1 MIEKL
6 GKIEER
12 YNELTQKIGDPE
24 IIANNREWK
33 KLAKEHSDLT
43 PIIVEYEK
51 LKKCVNSLEED
62 EKLLKAEIDSFQ
74 SAEAY
79 EAFLR
84 NHLKYAA
91 PYEILVIIVPAK
103 KK

>member
-1 MIEKL
+1 MKS
-6 GKIEER
+6 KKPKK
-12 YNELTQKIGDPE
+12 TQKNFYYSFLTIFLLCCV
-24 IIANNREWK
+24 IFLTITVVFNIA
-33 KLAKEHSDLT
+33 KLIS
-43 PIIVEYEK
+43 YQSK
-51 LKKCVNSLEED
+51 LKEVKVTHTEAVKTQ
-62 EKLLKAEIDSFQ
+62 KLLKAEIDSFQ

>member
-33 KLAKEHSDLT
+33 KLAKEQIGRAH
-43 PIIVEYEK
+43 V
-51 LKKCVNSLEED
+51 
-62 EKLLKAEIDSFQ
+62 
-74 SAEAY
+74 
-79 EAFLR
+79 
-84 NHLKYAA
+84 
-91 PYEILVIIVPAK
+91 
-103 KK
+103 

>member
-1 MIEKL
+1 MKNSFKE
-6 GKIEER
+6 
-12 YNELTQKIGDPE
+12 
-24 IIANNREWK
+24 
-33 KLAKEHSDLT
+33 AKETQSR
-43 PIIVEYEK
+43 
-51 LKKCVNSLEED
+51 
-62 EKLLKAEIDSFQ
+62 LKAEIDSFQ

-79 EAFLR
+79 EALLR

>member
-1 MIEKL
+1 MKVTHTEAVK
-6 GKIEER
+6 
-12 YNELTQKIGDPE
+12 TQ
-24 IIANNREWK
+24 
-33 KLAKEHSDLT
+33 
-43 PIIVEYEK
+43 
-51 LKKCVNSLEED
+51 
-62 EKLLKAEIDSFQ
+62 KLLKAEIDSFQ